1 MGWLWIRTSKGI
13 FRLRR
18 FGWTGSEKRVEW
30 RVVLS
35 HPFVR
40 RGRNAARMSR
50 QHDPVESVLF
60 RNGGEK
66 MRRYHHIGIP
76 TSQPRPGER
85 HIEHLKTFIVGH
97 ENSEFGV
104 EWMRFEADAQIP
116 ELVRQLPHVAFE
128 VSDLA
133 SELVGREIL
142 IAPNSP
148 SDGVRVAFI
157 VENGAPIELLEF
169 TNPNHPD
176 RR

>member
-1 MGWLWIRTSKGI
+1 M
-13 FRLRR
+13 
-18 FGWTGSEKRVEW
+18 V
-30 RVVLS
+30 
-35 HPFVR
+35 
-40 RGRNAARMSR
+40 AARPVTPKTIALPFPSA
-50 QHDPVESVLF
+50 QYDPVEFVLF
-60 RNGGEK
+60 RIGGEK

-85 HIEHLKTFIVGH
+85 HIERLKIFIVGH
-97 ENSEFGV
+97 ENSEYGV
-104 EWMRFEADAQIP
+104 EWMRFEADAQVP
-116 ELVRQLPHVAFE
+116 ELVRQVPHVAFE

-133 SELVGREIL
+133 SELAGREIL

-169 TNPNHPD
+169 TDPNHPD